1 MKLPL
6 TIAAQDFDLTDPIE
20 AIIRDK
26 ATKLEKFNG
35 RVIGCHVIVQG
46 PSKHHRHGGPYAVR
60 IDLTVPGHE
69 YVINQKEDPDL
80 HLVIRDAFDAAR
92 RKLDEDRELY
102 LERRKAPPA
111 PIDEGQVDRPDAWI
125 SAPKG

>member
-6 TIAAQDFDLTDPIE
+6 TIAAQDFDLTDHFE
-20 AIIRDK
+20 AVIRDK

-35 RVIGCHVIVQG
+35 RVIGCHVTVQG
-46 PSKHHRHGGPYAVR
+46 PSRHRHGGPYAVR

-69 YVINQKEDPDL
+69 YVINQKEAADMNVAL
-80 HLVIRDAFDAAR
+80 RDAFDAAR

-102 LERRKAPPA
+102 LERRK
-111 PIDEGQVDRPDAWI
+111 DAKDI
-125 SAPKG
+125 KEIHPE